1 MNVLQTQQIHVISMQ
16 IALTQ
21 IALTLAHAKMVGQG
35 TALLALVSDLRCA
48 FLASDLHTLF
58 LYF

>member
-1 MNVLQTQQIHVISMQ
+1 MPVMSMQ

-35 TALLALVSDLRCA
+35 TALLALVPVPVSDLRCA
-48 FLASDLHTLF
+48 ILASDLLSLF

>member
-1 MNVLQTQQIHVISMQ
+1 MPVMSMQ

-48 FLASDLHTLF
+48 ILASDLLSLF